1 MYSKVKDF
9 LVGSI
14 NNNSFFTLFLRLSG
28 VLFIFLTTFLFT
40 NLFDS
45 DVVGRYDFVRS
56 FFLVTG
62 SIIMLS
68 ADQTILFLIGRNNN
82 SKEAIVEVY
91 KKILL
96 ICFLLY
102 LANILFF
109 LVLFKL
115 DFFPINTITKSLIFK
130 SNGVLFFYCIYL
142 INIEIVRALEHTFI
156 SETFRNIVK
165 YLPLMLG
172 FLLVNPL
179 IEPNRIL
186 DYFIFGFVIIA
197 FFSSC
202 ILFLLL
208 KRQKKLNPPDYN
220 KDTYKFIINYSL
232 PVTLSAVSL
241 YLLSSIDIFLIK
253 YYFGDKHVAYYS
265 LAFKIVSFI
274 SVAINAVGLS
284 VATAIAYNFKEKAIV
299 DLKRTVHASAKL
311 IFYFSLLF
319 SVVVFF
325 FSEAI
330 LTVFGVEY
338 LVSRETLLL
347 LTLGNFIASIA
358 GNTYMYLLMTQK
370 GKILGQLIFTAV
382 IINILLNVYLIPRYG
397 LNGAAISAV
406 ISMFF
411 WNFVG
416 AYYVYKKDNINI
428 LFQFK

>member
-179 IEPNRIL
+179 I
-186 DYFIFGFVIIA
+186 
-197 FFSSC
+197 
-202 ILFLLL
+202 
-208 KRQKKLNPPDYN
+208 
-220 KDTYKFIINYSL
+220 
-232 PVTLSAVSL
+232 
-241 YLLSSIDIFLIK
+241 
-253 YYFGDKHVAYYS
+253 
-265 LAFKIVSFI
+265 
-274 SVAINAVGLS
+274 
-284 VATAIAYNFKEKAIV
+284 
-299 DLKRTVHASAKL
+299 
-311 IFYFSLLF
+311 
-319 SVVVFF
+319 
-325 FSEAI
+325 
-330 LTVFGVEY
+330 
-338 LVSRETLLL
+338 
-347 LTLGNFIASIA
+347 
-358 GNTYMYLLMTQK
+358 
-370 GKILGQLIFTAV
+370 
-382 IINILLNVYLIPRYG
+382 
-397 LNGAAISAV
+397 
-406 ISMFF
+406 
-411 WNFVG
+411 
-416 AYYVYKKDNINI
+416 
-428 LFQFK
+428 